1 MYKFSVII
9 FIAITSNSFGQNV
22 EFPIDQTGKYSFTD
36 IVDLKGMSKD
46 QLFKNG
52 EIFIKAIKVL
62 HSNTKL
68 YSADKVNYQIFNRGS
83 FYVYRLGSLKKAIA
97 GAVEYDITLELKND
111 KYRYTISN
119 FLFNEYK
126 KNRYGKSEPIKGK
139 YIPLEREASSWNKKE
154 WEKQKEVVFE
164 KTEELIV
171 NLNGEMIY
179 AEKNNKKQKKEKEW

>member
-1 MYKFSVII
+1 
-9 FIAITSNSFGQNV
+9 
-22 EFPIDQTGKYSFTD
+22 
-36 IVDLKGMSKD
+36 
-46 QLFKNG
+46 
-52 EIFIKAIKVL
+52 
-62 HSNTKL
+62 
-68 YSADKVNYQIFNRGS
+68 
-83 FYVYRLGSLKKAIA
+83 VYRLDSLKKAIA